1 MAKDETRTAQL
12 KDHAVYLDDLAVK
25 ATGEE
30 KGKLMQMAHDLR
42 KFSALVLDRDAG
54 PTLEVKAECNRLRT
68 ELNLAN
74 GVAKELDLEYAAYRD
89 KTKAAHHENARLKD
103 EVKGLK
109 NTVAKISGD
118 LAKAEAKTNA
128 KTETVG

>member
-1 MAKDETRTAQL
+1 MAKDETRIAQL
-12 KDHAVYLDDLAVK
+12 QSHADYVDGLATK

-30 KGKLMQMAHDLR
+30 KGKLVQMAHDLR
-42 KFSALVLDRDAG
+42 KFAKLVLERDAG
-54 PTLEVKAECNRLRT
+54 PTLEVKSECNRLRS
-68 ELNLAN
+68 ELDLAN

-89 KTKAAHHENARLKD
+89 KAKAALHENARLKD

-118 LAKAEAKTNA
+118 LVKAEAKA
-128 KTETVG
+128 KPETVG